1 VSSKQQAAGQR
12 LRMDL
17 GYAFFLPGTPG
28 WLPIP
33 IPMPVLGAPLPKIA
47 AGSADVDCPVKLK
60 FGVPERLLALEVV
73 ALLVLDPKLNPD
85 IAGALAAIAPMLLL
99 FIPNP
104 PSALPLFNPK
114 APPALPLF
122 IPKPLLAL
130 FFEPK
135 PLLALLFEPKPLLAL
150 LLFIPN
156 PPARLGAE
164 LALLF
169 TLAVPK
175 LNPLVAPGA
184 MPPNP
189 AGLAA
194 ALSGG
199 NFELLKENNL
209 PA

>member
-1 VSSKQQAAGQR
+1 
-12 LRMDL
+12 MDL

-28 WLPIP
+28 WLPIPIPIP

-85 IAGALAAIAPMLLL
+85 AAGALAAIAPMLLL

-104 PSALPLFNPK
+104 PAALPLFNPK
-114 APPALPLF
+114 ALPALPLF
-122 IPKPLLAL
+122 IPKPPLAL
-130 FFEPK
+130 LFAPK
-135 PLLALLFEPKPLLAL
+135 PLLEL

-194 ALSGG
+194 AALSGG
-199 NFELLKENNL
+199 NFELLKENSL